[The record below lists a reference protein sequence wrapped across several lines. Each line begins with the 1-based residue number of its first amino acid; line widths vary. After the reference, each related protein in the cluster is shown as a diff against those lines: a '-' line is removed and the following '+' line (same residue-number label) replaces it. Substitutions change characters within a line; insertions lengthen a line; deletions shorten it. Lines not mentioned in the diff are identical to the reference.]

1 MGLGRLGFA
10 GGLVRGSAA
19 SLGPIGRFRFGVK
32 LTLGFHLNG
41 HGEPCTTGPPPGVF
55 FRGSRPGRE
64 AKIPRAVLAGEGG
77 LLVGYGGCGRPGL
90 GLGCAESLPGVPR
103 LYGSSRVLPDVITIS
118 VYQKDV
124 S

>member
-32 LTLGFHLNG
+32 LTRGFHLNG
-41 HGEPCTTGPPPGVF
+41 HKQGCNTGEPPSVF

-77 LLVGYGGCGRPGL
+77 LLVGYGGCGCPGQ

-103 LYGSSRVLPDVITIS
+103 LYE
-118 VYQKDV
+118 YQRFLQDMKTFIV
-124 S
+124 FQK

>member
-41 HGEPCTTGPPPGVF
+41 HDSDVPLGTPQLF
-55 FRGSRPGRE
+55 FLWIE
-64 AKIPRAVLAGEGG
+64 AWKGA
-77 LLVGYGGCGRPGL
+77 
-90 GLGCAESLPGVPR
+90 
-103 LYGSSRVLPDVITIS
+103 
-118 VYQKDV
+118 
-124 S
+124 